1 MFALDRER
9 GELGS
14 CDHNPEPPPP
24 PEKPPL
30 QWVILIVVAPAKNA
44 MCMQM
49 SPNLQSALLALPH
62 GPSFRFVDELKSL
75 EPGREATA
83 IYQVRGDEA
92 FLAGHF
98 PGQPMMPGVI
108 LIEAIAQ
115 LGGVVVQTAPD
126 HPAMADLRLT
136 GVRAAKILGAAEPG
150 DVLEIRV
157 TVEGRLGGLVQIAGE
172 VRVASGLLASA
183 KITLSGTL
191 AS

>member
-136 GVRAAKILGAAEPG
+136 GVRAAKILGAAVPG
-150 DVLEIRV
+150 NVLEIRV

-172 VRVASGLLASA
+172 VRVANGLLASA

-191 AS
+191 AP

>member
-1 MFALDRER
+1 
-9 GELGS
+9 
-14 CDHNPEPPPP
+14 
-24 PEKPPL
+24 
-30 QWVILIVVAPAKNA
+30 

-49 SPNLQSALLALPH
+49 SPNLQTALLALPH
-62 GPSFRFVDELKSL
+62 GPSFRFVDELKAL
-75 EPGREATA
+75 VPGREANA

-115 LGGVVVQTAPD
+115 LGGVVVQSDPD

-136 GVRAAKILGAAEPG
+136 GVRAAKILGAAVPG
-150 DVLEIRV
+150 NVLEIRA
-157 TVEGRLGGLVQIAGE
+157 TVEGRLGGLVQIEGE

>member
-136 GVRAAKILGAAEPG
+136 GVRAAKILGAAVPG
-150 DVLEIRV
+150 DVLEIRA

-191 AS
+191 AP